1 VKAKVTAAY
10 FVDESAQKGHRGSNS
25 HILAPRC
32 GPSTVE
38 EGGNGPYW
46 LRDMMMMNMKPVVTT

>member
-1 VKAKVTAAY
+1 
-10 FVDESAQKGHRGSNS
+10 VDESAQNKHRGCDI

-38 EGGNGPYW
+38 EGRNGPYR
-46 LRDMMMMNMKPVVTT
+46 LRDMMMMNVDALLEEQ